1 MVLSSSLSMCSLF
14 NGKIFYAADQAS
26 NLGNSHV
33 TCRRLGAL
41 HSASQKFLI
50 QYTLSEFKNGGLNE
64 VEKSNAKITFC

>member
-33 TCRRLGAL
+33 SCVDCVP
-41 HSASQKFLI
+41 
-50 QYTLSEFKNGGLNE
+50 YTVANPINPLQS
-64 VEKSNAKITFC
+64 